1 MMMYYFLK
9 FLSFISQHI
18 SKKQAEK
25 AGYLL
30 GNFLWLFVPPKRKKL
45 SVHNILRTGIT
56 NRKTEAQRI
65 SKEAAVRFG
74 HIALSMFR
82 FPLLSKENIEDRVT
96 VRGKEILDSIQDTGK
111 GCILAA
117 NHCGNWEMEGA
128 TLSLLGYPIL
138 AVGTQQT
145 NRGFDQFIREYRS
158 MVGQTVEYKTG
169 VRNIYKRL
177 KEGYFVGL
185 LCDQDPGMAGIF
197 SPFFGE
203 ETLTPTGPAHLSIMT
218 GLPVVPVFI
227 HTTGNDTY
235 DIVIANP
242 IKAPKNREK
251 KEAVQAITD
260 EINRQLEGWIRQYPE
275 EWFWLHN
282 RWKHTDKCKEKE
294 REEA

>member
-9 FLSFISQHI
+9 FLSFMSQHI
-18 SKKQAEK
+18 SKKKAEK

-30 GNFLWLFVPPKRKKL
+30 GEFLWLFVPLKRKKL

-56 NRKTEAQRI
+56 NRKEEARHI

-82 FPLLSKENIEDRVT
+82 FPLLSKENIAGQVT
-96 VRGKEILDSIQDTGK
+96 VKGKEILDSIQDTGK

-128 TLSLLGYPIL
+128 ALSLLGYPIL
-138 AVGTQQT
+138 AVGMKQS
-145 NRGFDQFIREYRS
+145 NAGFDRFLREYRS
-158 MVGQTVEYKTG
+158 LVGQTVEYKSG

-185 LCDQDPGMAGIF
+185 LCDQDPGYAGIL

-203 ETLTPTGPAHLSIMT
+203 ETLTPTGPAHLALMT

-227 HTTGNDTY
+227 HSVGEGKYEITVDT
-235 DIVIANP
+235 P
-242 IKAPKNREK
+242 IGVPSGVPK
-251 KEAVQAITD
+251 KEAVQKITD
-260 EINRQLEGWIRQYPE
+260 EINRRLEKWIHTYPE

-282 RWKHTDKCKEKE
+282 RFRHTDRWRKEGKGNQ
-294 REEA
+294 